1 MAGVQ
6 GSCDF
11 VAVKNTIFPMKH
23 RDRTTDQVCE
33 EEAYISDWD
42 SQLPILLGNHRLPTG
57 CLPPMHQPSPHD
69 VKVASGLL
77 VHSKLLCIPLVAFS
91 IQHLPLYMQKVHSKH
106 RDQSQSL
113 LYELST
119 VPCSGTWTCSFSWV
133 PAANLG
139 PAVTR
144 ILFSPTLVVFHVSY
158 ISLGLD
164 AAR

>member
-1 MAGVQ
+1 M
-6 GSCDF
+6 
-11 VAVKNTIFPMKH
+11 AVKNTIFPMEH
-23 RDRTTDQVCE
+23 RDRTTDQVCG

-42 SQLPILLGNHRLPTG
+42 SQLPILLGSHRLPTG

-91 IQHLPLYMQKVHSKH
+91 TQHLPLYTQKVSSK
-106 RDQSQSL
+106 RLGQSQSL

-119 VPCSGTWTCSFSWV
+119 VSCSGTWTCSSSWV

-139 PAVTR
+139 PAVTGR
-144 ILFSPTLVVFHVSY
+144 RSCPHPPWWSFMSHVY
-158 ISLGLD
+158 HW
-164 AAR
+164 A